1 MKPGIIKNPQEFF
14 IAGAVVTILQMTVM
28 QPPAEATTGILS
40 MKSPIASIN
49 TLPVTPGSVAA
60 GNACVECNTIPTPI
74 RDQTSSL
81 VITTHLT
88 NGSYVAVWQNRY
100 NNLVYGQCFSREEKS
115 ICDAFHINAEV
126 KDGIL
131 PIILSRRDGG
141 FVAKWQQDGQHHE
154 QHFSPEGRPLG
165 KVTPPQ

>member
-1 MKPGIIKNPQEFF
+1 MKPGSIKNWQEFF
-14 IAGAVVTILQMTVM
+14 IAASVVAVLQMFAM
-28 QPPAEATTGILS
+28 QQPAKAAAENLS

-49 TLPVTPGSVAA
+49 TLPVIPGSVAA
-60 GNACVECNTIPTPI
+60 GSTCAECNTIPAPI
-74 RDQTSSL
+74 RDQISGL

-126 KDGIL
+126 KNGIL

-165 KVTPPQ
+165 KVTPSE